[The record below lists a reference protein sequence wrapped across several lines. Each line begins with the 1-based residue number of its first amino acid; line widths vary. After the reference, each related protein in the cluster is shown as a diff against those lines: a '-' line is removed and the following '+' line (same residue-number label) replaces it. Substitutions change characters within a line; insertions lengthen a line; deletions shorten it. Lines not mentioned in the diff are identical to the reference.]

1 MPKFN
6 WTTSNLSTSK
16 PVQSFDLPENTAV
29 KRRRHTLV
37 YKFAD
42 FCAALLAWALFFI
55 YRAQSEGAQGLADIA
70 TDPNFWYGL
79 ALVPVGW
86 ILFYEVF
93 DHYRDIYRLS
103 RAGVLARTFFL
114 SLFGVLF
121 LFFTLILDDFVF
133 NYRNYYA
140 SFAALFVLHFL
151 LTAVSRMTLLSLA
164 NRRLRAGEISYNT
177 LIIGGNMNAVD
188 LYLDITG
195 QPRSLGYR
203 FLGFIDTNGSSTN
216 ELRAYLPCLG
226 KLGDLPTAIRNC
238 QAEEVIIAVE
248 TSEHN
253 RLRTILNALFDFTPQ
268 VLIKIIP
275 DMYDIL
281 LGAVKMNQ
289 VYGAVLIEIEQE
301 LMPLWQKIAKRAFD
315 IAASAFALLLL
326 GPLYAFIA
334 LRVRWSS
341 PGPVFFHQERIG
353 INGKPFQIFKFRSMF
368 VNAEDQGPQLS
379 TDGDSRCTP
388 WGAVMRKW
396 RLDELPQFWNV
407 LKGDMSIVG
416 PRPERRFYIDQI
428 VERAPHYKHLLK
440 VRPGITSWGQVKY
453 GYASTVDEMIQRLKF
468 DILYIENM
476 SLLLDF
482 KIMCYTLLVLIQ
494 GKGK

>member
-301 LMPLWQKIAKRAFD
+301 LMPLWQKICLCPPLARPPVCVYRSPGALVLPRPCILPPGTHRHQWKTIPDFQVPLHVRKRRGPGATIVHRWGF
-315 IAASAFALLLL
+315 
-326 GPLYAFIA
+326 PLYPLGRRHAQMAARRIA
-334 LRVRWSS
+334 
-341 PGPVFFHQERIG
+341 PVLECAQ
-353 INGKPFQIFKFRSMF
+353 
-368 VNAEDQGPQLS
+368 
-379 TDGDSRCTP
+379 
-388 WGAVMRKW
+388 
-396 RLDELPQFWNV
+396 
-407 LKGDMSIVG
+407 
-416 PRPERRFYIDQI
+416 RRY
-428 VERAPHYKHLLK
+428 VYCRATTRAPLLY
-440 VRPGITSWGQVKY
+440 RSDRGTRTPLQTPPQ
-453 GYASTVDEMIQRLKF
+453 STPRYHFLGAGEIWLCIHRGRNDPAPQIRYP
-468 DILYIENM
+468 IY
-476 SLLLDF
+476 
-482 KIMCYTLLVLIQ
+482 
-494 GKGK
+494 